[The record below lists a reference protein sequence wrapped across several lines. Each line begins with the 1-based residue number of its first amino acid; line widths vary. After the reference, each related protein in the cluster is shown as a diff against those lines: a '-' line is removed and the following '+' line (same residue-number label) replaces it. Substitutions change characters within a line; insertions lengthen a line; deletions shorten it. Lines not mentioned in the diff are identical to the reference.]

1 MLNPT
6 NTTLQLLGRYA
17 LTLAR
22 YDQDYDV
29 RDRARF
35 VGSLLVGVVPNVL
48 GGEEGDREEHG
59 GVILRREQVKMVLF
73 EHKAAV
79 KETSTLEGMY
89 SLAGTYHGAYINQ
102 GWVASPWQRQASS
115 SAEPCL
121 WSRISLNGLSK
132 GRNPP

>member
-6 NTTLQLLGRYA
+6 NITLQLLGRYA

-35 VGSLLVGVVPNVL
+35 VASLLVGIVPNIL
-48 GGEEGDREEHG
+48 GDEEGDKEGHG
-59 GVILRREQVKMVLF
+59 GVILRREQVRMVLF

-79 KETSTLEGMY
+79 KEPSASEGVY
-89 SLAGTYHGAYINQ
+89 SLAATH
-102 GWVASPWQRQASS
+102 PL
-115 SAEPCL
+115 CL
-121 WSRISLNGLSK
+121 H
-132 GRNPP
+132 